1 MTAQATAAA
10 ATASPRAIAE
20 AAGARALLNAY
31 LRESGGH
38 GLTLQPDAPP
48 AADDRLRAL
57 GAPFLLRLPMT
68 GTAVLGA
75 FVHRSPGGRHEYGEP
90 FFALLPG
97 ADAPQPLAGAVDLAA
112 LLVDEL
118 AAVHV
123 EPLARARYA
132 RSLLDRVENSLGR
145 TALYVERSRRPEL
158 RGEAGDLLAAER
170 GLTFGHPFHPAPKS
184 SIGFDADDL
193 NAYAPELGGR
203 FPLHWLAATPESID
217 EDFLPRG
224 RERAIPAAVARAAA
238 GRVPVPVHPWQAE
251 RLRAGRAVTDL
262 GPLGPVAHAT
272 SSVRTV
278 ALPSERLFVKLALE
292 VRITNFTRVNT
303 PEELRRAVDA
313 SRVAAALHRDGLLE
327 ILGEIGRR
335 GIVLDGDEPDPRLS
349 VLFRPMPRPLH
360 GREPMVLAA
369 LLTPAP
375 DGGEPPLT
383 GLVRRAGH
391 GEIAW
396 FTRYVDVAL
405 IPLLALFVRTGVSLE
420 AHTQNALLG
429 VHDGWPERLCARD
442 MEGASLARD
451 AGAIRGCL
459 GRLLPEGSP
468 ALYTS
473 DEAWRRLTYYVV
485 TNQIGDVV
493 TTLARHGDV
502 DEDALWRVARG
513 RIAGL
518 RCTLRT
524 AWGAPY
530 LDDLLERPTLPAK
543 ANFLSSLAGRGEAPL
558 YVEIPNPLRG
568 GP

>member
-1 MTAQATAAA
+1 MIAQATAAA
-10 ATASPRAIAE
+10 TASARAIAE

-38 GLTLQPDAPP
+38 GLTLDPRGP
-48 AADDRLRAL
+48 AQAVDRLREL

-68 GTAVLGA
+68 GAAVLGA
-75 FVHRSPGGRHEYGEP
+75 FVHRSPGGRHEYGER

-97 ADAPQPLAGAVDLAA
+97 AGAPQPLAGATDVAA

-132 RSLLDRVENSLGR
+132 RSLLDRVENSLAR
-145 TALYVERSRRPEL
+145 TAVYVEQAHRSEL
-158 RGEAGDLLAAER
+158 RGQAGDLLAAER

-184 SIGFDADDL
+184 SIGFDPDDL
-193 NAYAPELGGR
+193 RAYAPELGGR
-203 FPLHWLAATPESID
+203 FRLHWLAATPDAID
-217 EDFLPRG
+217 EDFLPRA
-224 RERAIPAAVARAAA
+224 RERAIPEEVQRAAA
-238 GRVPVPVHPWQAE
+238 GRIVVPVHPWQAQ
-251 RLRAGRAVTDL
+251 RLRDAPVTDL

-313 SRVAAALHRDGLLE
+313 SRVAAALHRDGPLE

-335 GIVLDGDEPDPRLS
+335 GVILDGAEPDPRLS
-349 VLFRPMPRPLH
+349 VLFRPMPEPRH

-369 LLTPAP
+369 LL
-375 DGGEPPLT
+375 DGDEPPLID
-383 GLVRRAGH
+383 LVRRAGD
-391 GEIAW
+391 GVERW
-396 FTRYVDVAL
+396 FARYVDVAL
-405 IPLLALFVRTGVSLE
+405 APLLALFVRTGVSLE

-429 VHDGWPERLCARD
+429 VRDGWPERLCARD
-442 MEGASLARD
+442 MEGSSLARD

-459 GRLLPEGSP
+459 GRQLPEGSP

-473 DEAWRRLTYYVV
+473 GEAWRRLMYYVV
-485 TNQIGDVV
+485 TNHAGDVV
-493 TTLARHGDV
+493 ATLARHAAV
-502 DEDALWRVARG
+502 DEEALWRIARA
-513 RIAGL
+513 RIAAL
-518 RCTLRT
+518 RHTLRN
-524 AWGAPY
+524 AWGAAY
-530 LDDLLERPTLPAK
+530 LEDLLERPTLPAK
-543 ANFLSSLAGRGEAPL
+543 ANFLTSLAGRGEAPL
-558 YVEIPNPLRG
+558 YVDIPNSLRA
-568 GP
+568 